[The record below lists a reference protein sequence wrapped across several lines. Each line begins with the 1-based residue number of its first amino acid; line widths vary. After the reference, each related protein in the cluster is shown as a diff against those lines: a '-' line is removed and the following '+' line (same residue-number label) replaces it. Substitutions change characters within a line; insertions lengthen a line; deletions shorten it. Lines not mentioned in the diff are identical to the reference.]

1 MEYSLNYEYNE
12 FRIRLF
18 LSNDSGPIFMN
29 EFINYL
35 HWSEN
40 KLKNLDEILDN
51 SINTLIDR
59 CKTAVPDL
67 KIDSHDKINTKLKAK
82 EDITRMVIE
91 NNKKIES
98 KIKKLDISI
107 KDWYIKAYPSD
118 EVAQTLSP
126 EATFLDLNNLLNSNK
141 GELVYELL
149 GGDSDSVIRERC
161 FEKLSELTDQSYKDI
176 YNKWLS
182 QDNKE
187 REQEEEI
194 EK

>member
-40 KLKNLDEILDN
+40 RLKNLDEILDN
-51 SINTLIDR
+51 SINTLIRR

-67 KIDSHDKINTKLKAK
+67 KIDTYDKINTKLKAK
-82 EDITRMVIE
+82 EDITRMVKE
-91 NNKKIES
+91 NNKKIEN

-107 KDWYIKAYPSD
+107 KDWYIKTYPSD

-126 EATFLDLNNLLNSNK
+126 KATFLDLNNLLNSNK

-182 QDNKE
+182 HDNKE

>member
-18 LSNDSGPIFMN
+18 LSNDSGPIFIN

-40 KLKNLDEILDN
+40 RLKNLDEILNN

-59 CKTAVPDL
+59 CKKAVPDL
-67 KIDSHDKINTKLKAK
+67 KIDNQDKINTKLKAK

-91 NNKKIES
+91 NIKKIED

-107 KDWYIKAYPSD
+107 KDWYIKAFPSD
-118 EVAQTLSP
+118 ELAQTLSP
-126 EATFLDLNNLLNSNK
+126 KATFLDLNNLLNSNK

-176 YNKWLS
+176 YYKWLGKS
-182 QDNKE
+182 E
-187 REQEEEI
+187 IEEEI